1 MCGCA
6 RFSRQTGSLA
16 RGLTALGW
24 TAKGFCSLAFIFVFL
39 LSGERKTPKKKSPC
53 DRATM
58 GNSPTGGIKCL
69 RKKEKRLLKG

>member
-39 LSGERKTPKKKSPC
+39 LSGERKTPKKNLPVIV
-53 DRATM
+53 RQWVIAPLE
-58 GNSPTGGIKCL
+58 G
-69 RKKEKRLLKG
+69 